1 MNEQNNHPDSHD
13 EGIDSANDR
22 FKRSFS
28 SWFWG
33 SMTAAT
39 VLHFIVFAFWPSLEA
54 DVMEF
59 GETDIEVVEP
69 IPEVEI
75 PPPPE
80 QIRRPQRPVIT
91 DASIDEDITIETTD
105 FQSWDNESLAPPPER
120 AETNDISQAP
130 QFVVTTQDPVLLNE
144 TEVDRTLK
152 REYPT
157 LLKDAGISGTT
168 VIHIFIDEDG
178 VVQNTLID
186 ESSGHKGL
194 DDAALKIGLVAKFS
208 PAKNRDKFVA
218 LWISMPI
225 TFTAR

>member
-13 EGIDSANDR
+13 EGMDSANDR

-39 VLHFIVFAFWPSLEA
+39 VLHFTVFAFWPSLEA

-91 DASIDEDITIETTD
+91 EASIDEEITIEVTD
-105 FQSWDNESLAPPPER
+105 FESWDSESLPPPPDQ
-120 AETNDISQAP
+120 AETQDISQAP
-130 QFVVTTQDPVLLNE
+130 QFVTFTEKPIILNAD
-144 TEVDRTLK
+144 EVDRTLE
-152 REYPT
+152 REYPS
-157 LLKDAGISGTT
+157 LLKDAGIGGTT
-168 VIHIFIDEDG
+168 VLHLFIDEHG
-178 VVQNTLID
+178 VAGNTIVK

-194 DDAALKIGLVAKFS
+194 DDAALKIGLVARFS
-208 PAKNRDKFVA
+208 PAKNRDKVVA
-218 LWISMPI
+218 LWIELPI
-225 TFTAR
+225 TFSAR